1 MPTVAMGGEEGN
13 DMELKVTQYEIGD
26 DGVAVVRLRRPGRG
40 NSWTARMN
48 AEYRWIMARLE
59 HDAAARVIVVTGSG
73 DQFCVGADHKALA
86 HYTEGDHDYVASVR
100 GAELAKPGQGV
111 HPEFDHDL
119 VWHWGIGKPIVAA
132 INGACAGIA
141 MALACFCDLRYAA
154 SGAKL
159 TTATARLGLPAE
171 YGLSWLLPRLVGVTH
186 AADILLTGRIFRA
199 EEALRMGLVND
210 VFPRESFNDTVM
222 RIARSAAAEISPLSA
237 AATKRQLYGE
247 LMERGIGRAVDAS
260 KELIGVMMK
269 HPDYREGVAALRD
282 RRAPSFPPA
291 GHERVVLPA
300 GSLPPYRS
308 ADGDR

>member
-1 MPTVAMGGEEGN
+1 
-13 DMELKVTQYEIGD
+13 MELNVTQYEVGG
-26 DGVAVVRLRRPGRG
+26 DGVAVVRLHRPGRG

-48 AEYRWIMARLE
+48 AEYRWVMARLE

-73 DQFCVGADHKALA
+73 EQFCVGADHKALA

-100 GAELAKPGQGV
+100 GTDLPTPGQGG

-119 VWHWGIGKPIVAA
+119 VWHWGIGKPIIAA

-141 MALACFCDLRYAA
+141 VALACFCDLRYAA
-154 SGAKL
+154 AGAKI

-210 VFPRESFNDTVM
+210 VFPRESFIESVM
-222 RIARSAAAEISPLSA
+222 KIARSAAAEISPLSA

-260 KELIGVMMK
+260 KELIGAMMR
-269 HPDYREGVAALRD
+269 HADYREGVAALRE
-282 RRAPSFPPA
+282 RRTPKFPPSGPQRA
-291 GHERVVLPA
+291 ELPA
-300 GSLPPYRS
+300 GSLPPYRTAG
-308 ADGDR
+308 ADR